1 MWELDHKEG
10 WALKNWC
17 FWIVV
22 LEKTLKTPLDSK
34 EIKPIHP
41 KGNQSWIF
49 IGRTDVEAPTLWPLM
64 QRTDSLEKTL
74 SWERLRAG
82 GKGGNRRWDGWMA
95 SSTQWTW
102 VLADSRRQW
111 SIGKPGVLS
120 SMGSQRV
127 RYNLVIA
134 QQFCDLSLATM
145 LALTWVSVRPYTGLL
160 LKGSKRMQEQ
170 RKSS

>member
-1 MWELDHKEG
+1 
-10 WALKNWC
+10 
-17 FWIVV
+17 
-22 LEKTLKTPLDSK
+22 
-34 EIKPIHP
+34 
-41 KGNQSWIF
+41 
-49 IGRTDVEAPTLWPLM
+49 
-64 QRTDSLEKTL
+64 
-74 SWERLRAG
+74 
-82 GKGGNRRWDGWMA
+82 MA